1 MLTPTHLTAGDVRKI
16 EEALNTDD
24 LETMVAVVH
33 RIVALRLRAA
43 ISPCDDSRI
52 RPPKTF

>member
-1 MLTPTHLTAGDVRKI
+1 MLTPTYLTTGDVRKI

-24 LETMVAVVH
+24 LEMMVAVVD

-43 ISPCDDSRI
+43 ISPMLPVAPSID
-52 RPPKTF
+52 PPS